1 MGGNAL
7 KLKGLSPK
15 RINDHEMEKLITHIS
30 TTLVEKKIFKWIL
43 PTKSYGQK
51 IDHGDLDLIG
61 ELNSKGDKYP
71 PWHLEAQKALD
82 SKAIYWNKPVASLEF
97 KGYQIDLTGRT
108 GKEKALTHLDFS
120 HYSPLGNILGRLI
133 RKTGAKWGIN
143 GLEYQVKEKD
153 TPESQVIRTLTLSDD
168 INQILKFCGLNPKT
182 WHEGFN
188 TQEEIF
194 DYACQSHLFNKDIF
208 KIENL
213 NHTHRKRDRTRQDY
227 HHWLLHIA
235 SPKIANKTLWKI
247 KETPLEYTQRI
258 QNFQTL
264 INQEF
269 PKLKLLNQI
278 HSSRK
283 ENELI
288 KSQKEEKFNGELISA
303 WTGQTG
309 KELGDLIKG
318 FKKSQGLNSPEE
330 LIHWIKPKDS
340 KTIKML
346 VLDYQKGIKDKHKT
360 PTLG

>member
-7 KLKGLSPK
+7 RLKGLSPK
-15 RINDHEMEKLITHIS
+15 RIQNSEMEKLIKHIS
-30 TTLVEKKIFKWIL
+30 TTLVKEKIFKWIL
-43 PTKSYGQK
+43 PAKSYDQK

-61 ELNSKGDKYP
+61 ELSSKGNKTS

-97 KGYQIDLTGRT
+97 EGYQIDLTGRT
-108 GKEKALTHLDFS
+108 SKEKALTHLDFS

-143 GLEYQVKEKD
+143 GLEYQIKEKD
-153 TPESQVIRTLTLSDD
+153 SPESQVIKTLTLSND
-168 INQILKFCGLNPKT
+168 INQILKFCGLNPKI
-182 WHEGFN
+182 WHEGFK

-194 DYACQSHLFNKDIF
+194 EYACQSHLFNKEIF

-227 HHWLLHIA
+227 HHWLLHIT
-235 SPKIANKTLWKI
+235 SPKIQNKTLWKI
-247 KETPLEYTQRI
+247 KESLPEYGERTK
-258 QNFQTL
+258 NFQAL

-269 PKLKLLNQI
+269 PKLKLLDQI
-278 HSSRK
+278 HSTRK
-283 ENELI
+283 ENEFI
-288 KSQKEEKFNGELISA
+288 KSQKEEKFNGKLISA

-309 KELGDLIKG
+309 RELGDFIKG
-318 FKKSQGLNSPEE
+318 FKKSQGLDSPEE
-330 LIHWIKPKDS
+330 LIHWIKPKDA

-346 VLDYQKGIKDKHKT
+346 VLDYQKSMEDKNKS
-360 PTLG
+360 PSLG